1 MKHINRILAL
11 ALAVMML
18 AVPCMA
24 GPSAEQ
30 GGGPSIEQGGG
41 PSVSQTGAPSAEQ
54 NGVKGNGE
62 IIITTTMD
70 HDDAKIKADLEAA
83 QTLLADTKDL
93 TTIAPEMTAVMKDMK
108 VETPADKLAVR
119 DLFHVAVTG
128 NTLKEFQASKK
139 ITITFD
145 DVELEEGQ
153 NLMVMVLNGDHWD
166 MVPAA
171 DVKVEDGK
179 VTVTFTVLGIVAFVF
194 CLDLRQAN

>member
-24 GPSAEQ
+24 G
-30 GGGPSIEQGGG
+30 
-41 PSVSQTGAPSAEQ
+41 PSAEQ

-83 QTLLADTKDL
+83 QKLLADTKDL
-93 TTIAPEMTAVMKDMK
+93 TSIAPKLADVMKDMK
-108 VETPADKLAVR
+108 IETAVEDLAVR
-119 DLFHVAVTG
+119 DLFHLALTG
-128 NTLKEFQASKK
+128 DAEADFKADKK
-139 ITITFD
+139 ITLTF
-145 DVELEEGQ
+145 DVELEDGQ
-153 NLMVMVLNGDHWD
+153 NLIVMVQNGDQWD
-166 MVPAA
+166 VVPAA

-179 VTVTFTVLGIVAFVF
+179 ATVTLTQLGIIAFVV
-194 CLDLRQAN
+194 A